1 MKQEFNLAVKICEKL
16 PLDITLFARNGC
28 CQKSDYYCP
37 FQFRINDSDLII
49 CRKKTT
55 TAIPIQK
62 LTT

>member
-1 MKQEFNLAVKICEKL
+1 MKEELNLAIKICEKL
-16 PLDITLFARNGC
+16 PLDMTLFARYSR

-37 FQFRINDSDLII
+37 FQLRINDSDLII

-55 TAIPIQK
+55 TTIPLQE